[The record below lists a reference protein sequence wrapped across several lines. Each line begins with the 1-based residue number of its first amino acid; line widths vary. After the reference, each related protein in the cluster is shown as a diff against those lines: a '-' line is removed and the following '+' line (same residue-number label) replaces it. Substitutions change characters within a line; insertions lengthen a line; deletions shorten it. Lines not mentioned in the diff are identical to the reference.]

1 MKQILVIPLRPV
13 CGGGDIPAFSDKHG
27 GAVVS
32 VAVNRFAYTVI
43 ESAENGEIELI
54 ATDQNNR
61 RILIVENIEQT

>member
-1 MKQILVIPLRPV
+1 MKQIFARAPLRLSFA
-13 CGGGDIPAFSDKHG
+13 GGGTDIPAFSDKHG

-61 RILIVENIEQT
+61 QM